1 MAKRGR
7 ELKHTRGLAVC
18 YYRDI
23 GGGFRELD
31 GSNSPPPTA
40 LYAPR
45 VGGRI
50 CQAVTFVLVGCA
62 GQQKA
67 TSRPCAREEDRGPRR
82 SSTKGQIV
90 EGISDRPLLYASGG
104 GATSARRAS
113 FVPDCCAGCQADFS
127 HVWRARRRAGAMPIP
142 TRSENRTQNH
152 DEREVPVLPTSL
164 TGRAGGRICQ
174 AVTFVLVGC
183 AGQQK
188 ATSPP
193 CACEEDRVHT
203 GPQRKARYMREISG
217 RTRLY
222 APRGGATSVRWAVF
236 CPQCSCRLG
245 DGNLTWLGVSKRGR
259 EIIRPQGERWAG

>member
-7 ELKHTRGLAVC
+7 EIKHTRGLAVC

-82 SSTKGQIV
+82 SSTKGQMGRG
-90 EGISDRPLLYASGG
+90 ESGRPLLYAPRGRG
-104 GATSARRAS
+104 TSARRS
-113 FVPDCCAGCQADFS
+113 FVLDCCAGCQADFS
-127 HVWRARRRAGAMPIP
+127 NVWRARIRAGVIMPTPGERGPDTLMGARSGLTNKPKRPGRRAYLPGGHLSSVFVQAGRRRPRAPGAY
-142 TRSENRTQNH
+142 SEWSST
-152 DEREVPVLPTSL
+152 
-164 TGRAGGRICQ
+164 
-174 AVTFVLVGC
+174 
-183 AGQQK
+183 
-188 ATSPP
+188 
-193 CACEEDRVHT
+193 
-203 GPQRKARYMREISG
+203 
-217 RTRLY
+217 
-222 APRGGATSVRWAVF
+222 GATMSGHAA
-236 CPQCSCRLG
+236 
-245 DGNLTWLGVSKRGR
+245 
-259 EIIRPQGERWAG
+259 E